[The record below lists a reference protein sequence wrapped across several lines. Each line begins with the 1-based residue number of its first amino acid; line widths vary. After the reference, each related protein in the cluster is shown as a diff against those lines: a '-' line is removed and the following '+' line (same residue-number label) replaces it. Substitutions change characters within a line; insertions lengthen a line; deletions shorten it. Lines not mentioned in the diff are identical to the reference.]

1 MAFLSPGWFAAMQY
15 REIAAIARSDAP
27 DAIAAGLR
35 RCARGDSL
43 GAMQEIRLNAFAMN
57 CVGHQSPGLWA
68 HPRDRSTDYADLGYW
83 TALATTLERGRF
95 DGLFLADVL
104 GIYDVYGGSPAAA
117 LRHAVQVP
125 VNDPLLLVPA
135 MAAATE
141 HLGFGVTCTLSYE
154 PPYTLARRLSTLDHL
169 TKGRAGWNIVTG
181 YLDSAAAGMGL
192 GTQPRHDQRY
202 EIADEYMQVMY
213 KLWEGSWA
221 DGAVKRDRSAGI
233 YADPVKIRRVRHD
246 GQFYKLDAIH
256 LSEPSPQ
263 RTPVLY
269 QAGASGRGRAFA
281 AAHAECVFINGPS
294 PQVVAPQVA
303 DLRRRAVA
311 SGRRP
316 EDLVIFTLATVITGR
331 SAAEAHAKHAEYRRY
346 ADPEAAL
353 ALFSGWTGVDFAQ
366 YAPDDQLR
374 YIETEAMRSSL
385 ASFTSDDP
393 HRVWTVRELAEHVAI
408 GGRGPLFVGAPDE
421 IAETL
426 IRWVA
431 ETGIDGFN
439 LAYAVTPESF
449 TDFVDLVVPELQ
461 RRSVY
466 KCDYAPGTLREKLF
480 GTSRARLAPP
490 HPAAQYRT

>member
-1 MAFLSPGWFAAMQY
+1 MKEL
-15 REIAAIARSDAP
+15 
-27 DAIAAGLR
+27 
-35 RCARGDSL
+35 
-43 GAMQEIRLNAFAMN
+43 RLNAFAMN

-68 HPRDRSTDYADLGYW
+68 HPRDRSADYTNLAYWIDL
-83 TALATTLERGRF
+83 AKTLERGCF

-117 LRHAVQVP
+117 LRHAVQIP

-154 PPYTLARRLSTLDHL
+154 PPYTLARRLSTLDQL
-169 TKGRAGWNIVTG
+169 TNGRAGWNIVTG

-192 GTQPRHDQRY
+192 GTQAGHDRRY

-221 DGAVKRDRSAGI
+221 DDAVRRDRAAGI
-233 YADPVKIRRVRHD
+233 YADPAKVQRVRHD
-246 GQFYKLDAIH
+246 GQFYQLDAIH

-269 QAGASGRGRAFA
+269 QAGASSRGRAFA

-303 DLRRRAVA
+303 DLRRRAA
-311 SGRRP
+311 ANGRRP
-316 EDLVIFTLATVITGR
+316 DDLLIFTLATVITGR
-331 SAAEAHAKHAEYRRY
+331 SAAEAQAKQEEYRRY

-353 ALFSGWTGVDFAQ
+353 ALFSGWTGVDFSK
-366 YAPDDQLR
+366 YRPDDELR

-393 HRVWTVRELAEHVAI
+393 DRVWTVRELAEHVAI
-408 GGRGPLFVGAPDE
+408 GGRGPLFVGAPDA
-421 IAETL
+421 IADTL
-426 IRWVA
+426 IDWV
-431 ETGIDGFN
+431 EKTGIDGFN

-449 TDFVDLVVPELQ
+449 EDFVALVVPELQ
-461 RRSVY
+461 RRGAY
-466 KCDYAPGTLREKLF
+466 KRQYAAGTLREKLF
-480 GTSRARLAPP
+480 GAGRARLAPP
-490 HPAAQYRT
+490 HPAAQYRHPADG

>member
-1 MAFLSPGWFAAMQY
+1 MK
-15 REIAAIARSDAP
+15 
-27 DAIAAGLR
+27 
-35 RCARGDSL
+35 
-43 GAMQEIRLNAFAMN
+43 EIRLNAFAMN

-68 HPRDRSTDYADLGYW
+68 HPRDRSADYTDLGYW
-83 TALATTLERGRF
+83 TGLAQTLERGRF

-135 MAAATE
+135 MAAATA

-169 TKGRAGWNIVTG
+169 TNGRAGWNIVTG

-192 GTQPRHDQRY
+192 GAQARHDQRY

-221 DGAVKRDRSAGI
+221 DDAVRRDRAAGI
-233 YADPVKIRRVRHD
+233 YADPAKIRRVRHE
-246 GQFYKLDAIH
+246 GQFYRLDAIH

-269 QAGASGRGRAFA
+269 QAGASSRGRAFA
-281 AAHAECVFINGPS
+281 AAHAECVFINGPT
-294 PQVVAPQVA
+294 PRVVAPQVA
-303 DLRRRAVA
+303 DLRRRAA
-311 SGRRP
+311 ENGRRP
-316 EDLVIFTLATVITGR
+316 EELVIFTLATVITGR
-331 SAAEAHAKHAEYRRY
+331 SAAAARTKHDEYRRY

-353 ALFSGWTGVDFAQ
+353 ALFSGWTGVDFSK
-366 YAPDDQLR
+366 YRPDDELR

-393 HRVWTVRELAEHVAI
+393 DRVWTVRELAEHVAI

-421 IAETL
+421 IADML
-426 IRWVA
+426 IRWVE

-449 TDFVDLVVPELQ
+449 EDFADLVVPELQ
-461 RRSVY
+461 RRGAY
-466 KCDYAPGTLREKLF
+466 KRAYAPGTLREKLF
-480 GTSRARLAPP
+480 GAGRARLAPP
-490 HPAAQYRT
+490 HPAAQYRA